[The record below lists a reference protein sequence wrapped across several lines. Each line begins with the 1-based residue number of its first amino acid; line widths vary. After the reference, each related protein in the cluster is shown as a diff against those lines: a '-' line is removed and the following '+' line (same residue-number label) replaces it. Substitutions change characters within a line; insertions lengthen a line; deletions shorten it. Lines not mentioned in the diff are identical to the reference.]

1 MNMKKINRSRI
12 IKITALILPIVLFWL
27 VAENFLFYHTERNS
41 DRFRRFYNEEPNS
54 IDVVFLGASEVFA
67 GYAPGYAYDQFGYT
81 SYIYVTDAN
90 VGSLYKSQLKEVLA
104 QQDPQIVFVETFG
117 FLRGNDTSLISEDR
131 MRLFTESIPLSRNK
145 VETVW
150 EYPCDHKLS
159 YFIPF
164 LKYHAHPGMIMDNVR
179 ALLND
184 PMYLDRKA
192 PSLLKGIST
201 ICVSYD
207 GPGDPGTPD
216 DPAAHVLSPEAE
228 FYLIDFL
235 EYCKE
240 EELDNIVFIN
250 FPRYLENEENHDLM
264 SLVAQVEE
272 IAGEY
277 GYPLV
282 NLQGTNEATGLDVR
296 TDFYNSHHMNVY
308 GQRKITRHIGNLVM
322 NEYGITPRV
331 QSPEAT
337 ANWEASARSTQEF
350 FQLAEGYIE
359 AGQAVTIQEDYD
371 PWLFR
376 NKK

>member
-1 MNMKKINRSRI
+1 MTMKKTYRSRL
-12 IKITALILPIVLFWL
+12 IKLVALILPIVLFWL

-90 VGSLYKSQLKEVLA
+90 VGSLYKPQLKEVLA
-104 QQDPQIVFVETFG
+104 HQDPQIVFVETFG

-145 VETVW
+145 VETVL

-164 LKYHAHPGMIMDNVR
+164 LKYHAHPGLILDNIR
-179 ALLND
+179 ALMND

-192 PSLLKGIST
+192 PSQLKGIST

-207 GPGDPGTPD
+207 GPGDPGRPD

-228 FYLIDFL
+228 AYLIDFL

-240 EELDNIVFIN
+240 EKLDNIVFIN
-250 FPRYLENEENHDLM
+250 FPRYLENEADHDLM
-264 SLVAQVEE
+264 SLVAQVEK

-282 NLQGTNEATGLDVR
+282 NLQGTNEVTGLDEK
-296 TDFYNSHHMNVY
+296 TDFYNSHHMNVC
-308 GQRKITRHIGNLVM
+308 GQRKITKHIGNLVM
-322 NEYGITPRV
+322 NTYGITPTA
-331 QSPEAT
+331 QSPEAA
-337 ANWEASARSTQEF
+337 ANWQAAARSTQEF
-350 FQLAEGYIE
+350 FELAERYIRE
-359 AGQAVTIQEDYD
+359 GQAVTLQENENV
-371 PWLFR
+371 WIFR
-376 NKK
+376 QNK

>member
-1 MNMKKINRSRI
+1 MKKINRSRM
-12 IKITALILPIVLFWL
+12 IKIIALILPIVLFWL

-104 QQDPQIVFVETFG
+104 YQNPQMVFVEIFG

-131 MRLFTESIPLSRNK
+131 LRLFTESIPMSRNK

-164 LKYHAHPGMIMDNVR
+164 LKYHAHPGMILGNVT

-184 PMYLDRKA
+184 PMYINRKA

-201 ICVSYD
+201 ICTVYD
-207 GPGDPGTPD
+207 GPGDPGLPD

-228 FYLIDFL
+228 HYLIDFL
-235 EYCKE
+235 EYCKAE
-240 EELDNIVFIN
+240 GLDNIVFIN
-250 FPRYLENEENHDLM
+250 FPRYLENEDRHDLM
-264 SLVAQVEE
+264 SLVVQVEE
-272 IAGEY
+272 IAGQY

-282 NLQGTNEATGLDVR
+282 NLQGTNDVTGLNEK

-308 GQRKITRHIGNLVM
+308 GQRKITNHIGNLVM
-322 NEYGITPRV
+322 NEYGITPTV
-331 QSPEAT
+331 QSPKAT

-350 FQLAEGYIE
+350 FRLAEE
-359 AGQAVTIQEDYD
+359 AIKAGNATTIQEDFD

-376 NKK
+376 DKK